1 MVEIETHNDNE
12 RLFLNLTRN
21 GNSERLV
28 ISYHMLFIVKA
39 KKKPGLTLKSNLITL
54 HKKNLKSVIGQ
65 IMEEVHE
72 LGSTLATKKKST
84 CLW

>member
-28 ISYHMLFIVKA
+28 ISYHMVFIVMARKTRFII
-39 KKKPGLTLKSNLITL
+39 KIKPNNFTQEKSQASNRPNNGRRARIRLYIS
-54 HKKNLKSVIGQ
+54 HN
-65 IMEEVHE
+65 
-72 LGSTLATKKKST
+72 KST
-84 CLW
+84 SLW